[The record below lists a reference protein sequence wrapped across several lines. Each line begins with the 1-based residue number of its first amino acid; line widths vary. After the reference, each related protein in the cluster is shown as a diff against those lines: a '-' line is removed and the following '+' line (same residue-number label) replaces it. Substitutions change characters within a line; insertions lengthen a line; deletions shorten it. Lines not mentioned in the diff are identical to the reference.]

1 VDCWECAAEERRRE
15 LGPNFVF
22 GGRRYDEILIALEGL
37 RFGEK
42 FEVNFRIGLR
52 ENHAVQSGFWVP
64 SHYLLYDRG
73 KAR

>member
-1 VDCWECAAEERRRE
+1 
-15 LGPNFVF
+15 LGLNFVF
-22 GGRRYDEILIALEGL
+22 GGQHYDEILIALEGL

-42 FEVNFRIGLR
+42 FEVTFRRRLR
-52 ENHAVQSGFWVP
+52 EKHAVQSGFWVP